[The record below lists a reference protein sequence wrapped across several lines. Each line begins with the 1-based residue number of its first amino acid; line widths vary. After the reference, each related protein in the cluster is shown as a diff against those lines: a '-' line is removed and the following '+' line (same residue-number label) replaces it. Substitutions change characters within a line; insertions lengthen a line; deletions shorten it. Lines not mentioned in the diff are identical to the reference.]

1 MKVSLLNCLL
11 LRFHKFICFRIK
23 THMILCRKKLNRMLL
38 PETKAEVKV
47 QASQGEKVN
56 KITEYIDICEQK

>member
-1 MKVSLLNCLL
+1 
-11 LRFHKFICFRIK
+11 
-23 THMILCRKKLNRMLL
+23 MILCRKKLNRMLL
-38 PETKAEVKV
+38 PETKAEDKV